1 MLHCLTQ
8 DMQRANALTKEARR
22 GTLPESGY
30 LVAKKKWD
38 FVFSAQKTFSQQGS
52 SMLYLILRMLN
63 KFYKVFSMTFA
74 RSKLVVFAH
83 FMANDICRWKS
94 EECHLYVIKL
104 LIVDIDIFRWGMLS
118 LT

>member
-1 MLHCLTQ
+1 
-8 DMQRANALTKEARR
+8 
-22 GTLPESGY
+22 
-30 LVAKKKWD
+30 
-38 FVFSAQKTFSQQGS
+38 
-52 SMLYLILRMLN
+52 
-63 KFYKVFSMTFA
+63 MTCA

-83 FMANDICRWKS
+83 FMANDICSWKS